1 MPFSKNLLHLG
12 RWWANNKELGLY
24 EMAGE
29 VRKMKNYDLLVAPKQ
44 KVDEQVNYSP
54 SDKYSFPHEKMVKYQ
69 FYENAVEQ
77 ISKIVENIAK
87 QAKHDK
93 LSEYDVEFIIND
105 TMSRVQDAIGYTI
118 STLEA
123 LKQDDPHSTR

>member
-1 MPFSKNLLHLG
+1 
-12 RWWANNKELGLY
+12 
-24 EMAGE
+24 
-29 VRKMKNYDLLVAPKQ
+29 MKNYDLLVAPSQ

-77 ISKIVENIAK
+77 ISKIVENIVK

-123 LKQDDPHSTR
+123 LKQDAPHSTR